1 MAVYVSD
8 GSCADYK
15 GFVSS
20 ALRLVA
26 GRPASRRQYV
36 ALHPGGVGP
45 QTAEL
50 VALLLAFEL
59 VEADFPDTYDTRQKV
74 TVRTDSQDA
83 YEWIHGIARCPSRFV
98 PLVER
103 CKREIADLKECNIFV
118 HVHWVPRALVLP
130 ADNLCAEFFVPAQVW
145 PVVDISRVW

>member
-1 MAVYVSD
+1 MSD
-8 GSCADYK
+8 GACADYK

-20 ALRLVA
+20 ALRLVD

-50 VALLLAFEL
+50 VGLLLAFEL
-59 VEADFPDTYDTRQKV
+59 VDADFPDTYDTRQKV

-83 YEWIHGIARCPSRFV
+83 CDWIHGIAHCPPRFV

-118 HVHWVPRALVLP
+118 HVHWVPRALVHH
-130 ADNLCAEFFVPAQVW
+130 AHSLCEELFDVAQAW
-145 PVVDISRVW
+145 PVVDISRVG

>member
-1 MAVYVSD
+1 M
-8 GSCADYK
+8 G
-15 GFVSS
+15 
-20 ALRLVA
+20 LT
-26 GRPASRRQYV
+26 
-36 ALHPGGVGP
+36 H
-45 QTAEL
+45 

-59 VEADFPDTYDTRQKV
+59 VEADFADTDGTRQKV

-118 HVHWVPRALVLP
+118 HVHWVPRALVHH
-130 ADNLCAEFFVPAQVW
+130 ADSLCDELFDVAQAW
-145 PVVDISRVW
+145 PVVDISRVG